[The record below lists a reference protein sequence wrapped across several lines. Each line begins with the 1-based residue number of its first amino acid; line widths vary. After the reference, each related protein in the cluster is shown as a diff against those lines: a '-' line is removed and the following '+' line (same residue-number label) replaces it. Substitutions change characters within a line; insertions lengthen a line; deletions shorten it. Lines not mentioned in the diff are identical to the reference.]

1 MKAVVIKS
9 YGDEGVVEYTDIERP
24 KPKADEVLVKVQVAG
39 VNPIDWKI
47 RGGVGKRLGLTL
59 PITLGGEIAGT
70 IEKIGDDVRDF
81 KEDDPVYGIIPSGA
95 FAEYA
100 IAKTGEIVPKPS

>member
-1 MKAVVIKS
+1 MKAIVIKS
-9 YGDEGVVEYTDIERP
+9 YGDEGVVEYTDLERP

-59 PITLGGEIAGT
+59 PITLGGTSTESNAHFRRINGSCLSAT
-70 IEKIGDDVRDF
+70 
-81 KEDDPVYGIIPSGA
+81 A
-95 FAEYA
+95 WAE
-100 IAKTGEIVPKPS
+100 